1 MADLL
6 LSAVLLVI
14 TAPFVLLS
22 ALLIWIEDRGPV
34 LYAQERSGWLGRPFT
49 VYKLDNEVVQPV
61 DAPVSLDRTSDQ
73 RITVVEFG
81 CVGVAG

>member
-1 MADLL
+1 MNETVLSYDDLLERKPSACGQLKRMADLL

-49 VYKLDNEVVQPV
+49 VY
-61 DAPVSLDRTSDQ
+61 S
-73 RITVVEFG
+73 FG
-81 CVGVAG
+81 Q